1 MTTGVY
7 LPDLCEKHK
16 TNPRRA
22 MVELVS
28 SGAAFGPISSVSEDI
43 VSAPA
48 SAPSSL

>member
-7 LPDLCEKHK
+7 LPDLCEEHK
-16 TNPRRA
+16 NNPRRA